1 MYSCVLVPL
10 DGSALAAQVLP
21 YAEMVAKST
30 GATVLLLRVMN
41 PYPAELV
48 REGMG
53 VYRET
58 DDQAGNLPSA
68 ADWEE
73 VLARVNSEA
82 QTYLDQMAQ
91 SIRSDGVTVETAVK
105 DGDPADCILEE
116 ADRDAGTLIAMTTHG
131 RSGVGRWLLGSV
143 TDKIVRGGRHPI
155 LITRAQEGGAHPV
168 NRVVLTLDGSEL
180 SEQALPH
187 ATAMAKALGVGV
199 TVLRAASLNPY
210 GEALSEYASLH
221 ASQDLAGDMQ
231 TEADEYVSAKVAE
244 LRSAGV
250 TDVTGSVV
258 NGYPASVILD
268 EVGEAGDKL
277 VTMATHGRAG
287 VARLL
292 LGSVTDRVVRHSAGP
307 VFVVRPE

>member
-48 REGMG
+48 REGIG

-58 DDQAGNLPSA
+58 DDRGGAVPSA
-68 ADWEE
+68 ADWED
-73 VLARVNSEA
+73 VLGRINSDA
-82 QTYLDQMAQ
+82 QAYLDQLADT
-91 SIRSDGVTVETAVK
+91 IRSDGVTVETAVK

-116 ADRDAGTLIAMTTHG
+116 ADKDAGTLIAMTTHG

-143 TDKIVRGGRHPI
+143 TDKIVRGGRHPM
-155 LITRAQEGGAHPV
+155 LVTRAQEGGAHPV
-168 NRVVLTLDGSEL
+168 NRVVLSLDGSEL
-180 SEQALPH
+180 SEQAMPH
-187 ATAMAKALGVGV
+187 AVEMAKALGVGV
-199 TVLRAASLNPY
+199 TVLRAVSLNPY
-210 GEALSEYASLH
+210 GEAFTEYAPIH
-221 ASQDLAGDMQ
+221 ASQDVAGEMES
-231 TEADEYVSAKVAE
+231 EAQDYVAAKIAE
-244 LRSAGV
+244 LQGSGLA
-250 TDVTGSVV
+250 DVTGNIVT
-258 NGYPASVILD
+258 GYPATVILD

-307 VFVVRPE
+307 VFVVRPA

>member
-21 YAEMVAKST
+21 YAEMVARST

-41 PYPAELV
+41 PYPGELV
-48 REGMG
+48 RGGMRTF
-53 VYRET
+53 RESN
-58 DDQAGNLPSA
+58 DAGGELPSSEEWEDLLSRINSDAEAYLEEMA
-68 ADWEE
+68 A
-73 VLARVNSEA
+73 
-82 QTYLDQMAQ
+82 

-131 RSGVGRWLLGSV
+131 RTGVGRWLLGSV
-143 TDKIVRGGRHPI
+143 TDKMVRSGKHPM
-155 LITRAQEGGAHPV
+155 LITRAQEGSAHPV

-180 SEQALPH
+180 SEQAVPH
-187 ATAMAKALGVGV
+187 AVAMATALGVGI
-199 TVLRAASLNPY
+199 TVLRAVSLNPY
-210 GEALSEYASLH
+210 GEAFTEYAPVH
-221 ASQDLAGDMQ
+221 TSQDMAGEMEI
-231 TEADEYVSAKVAE
+231 EAQEYVAAKVAE
-244 LRSAGV
+244 LQSAGV
-250 TDVTGSVV
+250 ADVTGSVV
-258 NGYPASVILD
+258 TGYPASVVLD

>member
-58 DDQAGNLPSA
+58 DDQAGALPSA
-68 ADWEE
+68 ADWEDM
-73 VLARVNSEA
+73 LARINSDA
-82 QTYLDQMAQ
+82 QTYLDEMAE
-91 SIRSDGVTVETAVK
+91 SIRSVGVTVETAVK

-143 TDKIVRGGRHPI
+143 TDKIVRGGRHPM
-155 LITRAQEGGAHPV
+155 LVTRAQEGGAHPV
-168 NRVVLTLDGSEL
+168 NRVVVTVDGSEL
-180 SEQALPH
+180 SEQAFPH
-187 ATAMAKALGVGV
+187 ASAMANALGVGV
-199 TVLRAASLNPY
+199 TVLRAVSLNPY
-210 GEALSEYASLH
+210 GEAFTEYASIQ
-221 ASQDLAGDMQ
+221 AGQDVAGDMES
-231 TEADEYVSAKVAE
+231 EAREYVAGKVEE
-244 LRSAGV
+244 LQASGLA
-250 TDVTGSVV
+250 DVTGSIVT
-258 NGYPASVILD
+258 GYPASVILD
-268 EVGEAGDKL
+268 EAGEAGDKL
-277 VTMATHGRAG
+277 VTMATHGRVG
-287 VARLL
+287 MARLL
-292 LGSVTDRVVRHSAGP
+292 LGSVTDRVVRHSSGP

>member
-21 YAEMVAKST
+21 YAEMVARST

-58 DDQAGNLPSA
+58 DDPGGAVPSA
-68 ADWEE
+68 ADWED
-73 VLARVNSEA
+73 VLSRINSDA
-82 QTYLDQMAQ
+82 QSYLDQMADT
-91 SIRSDGVTVETAVK
+91 IRSDGVTVETAVK

-116 ADRDAGTLIAMTTHG
+116 ADKDAGTLIAMTTHG
-131 RSGVGRWLLGSV
+131 RTGVGRWLLGSV
-143 TDKIVRGGRHPI
+143 TDKIVRSGRHPM

-168 NRVVLTLDGSEL
+168 NRVILTLDGSEL
-180 SEQALPH
+180 SEQAQPH
-187 ATAMAKALGVGV
+187 AVEMAKALGLGI
-199 TVLRAASLNPY
+199 TVLRAVSLNPY
-210 GEALSEYASLH
+210 GEAFTEFAPV
-221 ASQDLAGDMQ
+221 QTNEDLAGEMEI
-231 TEADEYVSAKVAE
+231 EAQGYVSVKVEE
-244 LRSAGV
+244 LQAAGIA
-250 TDVTGSVV
+250 DVTGSIVT
-258 NGYPASVILD
+258 GYPASVILD

>member
-21 YAEMVAKST
+21 YAEMVARST

-41 PYPAELV
+41 PYPGELV
-48 REGMG
+48 RGGMRT
-53 VYRET
+53 YRESH
-58 DDQAGNLPSA
+58 DAGGELPSSEEWEDLLGRINSDAEAYLQEMA
-68 ADWEE
+68 A
-73 VLARVNSEA
+73 
-82 QTYLDQMAQ
+82 
-91 SIRSDGVTVETAVK
+91 SIRSDGVAVETAVK

-116 ADRDAGTLIAMTTHG
+116 ADKDAGTLIAMTTHG
-131 RSGVGRWLLGSV
+131 RTGVGRWLLGSV
-143 TDKIVRGGRHPI
+143 TDKMVRSGRHPM

-187 ATAMAKALGVGV
+187 AAAMATALGVGI
-199 TVLRAASLNPY
+199 TVLRAVSLNPY
-210 GEALSEYASLH
+210 GEAFTEYAPVH
-221 ASQDLAGDMQ
+221 TNQDMAGEMEI
-231 TEADEYVSAKVAE
+231 EAQEYVAAKVAE
-244 LRSAGV
+244 LQSAGV
-250 TDVTGSVV
+250 ADVTGSVV
-258 NGYPASVILD
+258 TGYPASVILD

-277 VTMATHGRAG
+277 VAMATHGRAG
-287 VARLL
+287 MARLL